1 MTKII
6 SSPNCGNSP
15 KMEFLKEFNI
25 AFAEGNVKFLTES
38 VTDEI
43 IWNIIGDRKIEGSE
57 NFAKELEKMKEQ
69 KTTELILDQILSH
82 GKEGAANGIIKI
94 QNGKKYAFSDFY
106 TFNNTKGRK
115 LKSITSYLIEIDYNK
130 WQKMTR

>member
-1 MTKII
+1 MTKIV

-25 AFAEGNVKFLTES
+25 AFANGNVEFIIES

-43 IWNIIGDRKIEGSE
+43 IWNIIGDRKIEGKEKFSE
-57 NFAKELEKMKEQ
+57 ELEKMKSE
-69 KTTELILDQILSH
+69 KATEIIIDQIVSH
-82 GKEGAANGIIKI
+82 GKEGASNGIMKM

-106 TFNNTKGRK
+106 KFKGVK
-115 LKSITSYLIEIDYNK
+115 GEKIKSITTYVIGI
-130 WQKMTR
+130 

>member
-115 LKSITSYLIEIDYNK
+115 LKSITSYLIEID
-130 WQKMTR
+130 

>member
-15 KMEFLKEFNI
+15 KMTFLKEFNI
-25 AFAEGNVKFLTES
+25 AYAKGNLEFLIEN

-43 IWNIIGDRKIEGSE
+43 VWNIIGDRIIEG
-57 NFAKELEKMKEQ
+57 KEKFKEELGKMKSE
-69 KTTELILDQILSH
+69 KATELIIEQILLH
-82 GKEGAANGIIKI
+82 GKKGASNGIMKM

-106 TFNNTKGRK
+106 VFKNSKSTD
-115 LKSITSYLIEIDYNK
+115 LISITSYVIEI
-130 WQKMTR
+130 

>member
-1 MTKII
+1 MTKIV

-25 AFAEGNVKFLTES
+25 AFAKGDVEFVTES

-43 IWNIIGDRKIEGSE
+43 IWNIIGDREIEGKE
-57 NFAKELEKMKEQ
+57 RFVEELERMKSE
-69 KTTELILDQILSH
+69 KASELIIDQILSH
-82 GKEGAANGIIKI
+82 GKEGAANGIVKM

-106 TFNNTKGRK
+106 VFNGAKGEK
-115 LKSITSYLIEIDYNK
+115 IKSITSYVIEI
-130 WQKMTR
+130 

>member
-106 TFNNTKGRK
+106 TFNNTKGKK